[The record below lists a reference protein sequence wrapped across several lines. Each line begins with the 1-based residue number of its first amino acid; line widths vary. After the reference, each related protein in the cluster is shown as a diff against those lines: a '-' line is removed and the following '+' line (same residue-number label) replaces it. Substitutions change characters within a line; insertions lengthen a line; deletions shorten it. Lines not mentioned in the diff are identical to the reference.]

1 MYICTMRCLW
11 IAAIIGAIA
20 WAQEEG
26 RTRQRGRA
34 EEKKETTPKA
44 PIQAVTIKGR
54 IVGSDGEPLPGAYVK
69 VKGTIQG
76 NVADIAG
83 DFQIVLLSP
92 ADPVE
97 LEVSFVGYEP
107 QVLSVPLAEAQRR
120 ITITLK
126 ETGVQAQEVVIS
138 ASRVPEA
145 VMQSPV
151 TVLRMSAREVL
162 EAPGVSLFQNIT
174 LLKGM
179 EQVSTSLT
187 FQVINTRGFNS
198 TNNTRFVQ
206 RMDGV
211 EMQAPALNFAIGAIT
226 NSGDLDVASVE
237 FTPGPASALYG
248 PNAFSGILNV
258 YTKDP
263 FQYPGLSASVRIG
276 TNHLDQIDTT
286 PQPLYDVSLRYA
298 KAWNNRFGVK
308 IYANIFDAHDW
319 IAGDITD
326 QGVYAGAMGRY
337 SIPGPQNPG
346 YDAVNRYGDEAR
358 VAPATVRSI
367 AMQLGPGLGGG
378 MPQDTNDLDFY
389 LARTG
394 YWEKEV
400 IRYSARVLKGSLGAY
415 YRLTDRLQLSY
426 QAFASSGATVYQG
439 ANRYNIREFL
449 FTTHK
454 VELAGPHYK
463 LWAYGAWEDAG
474 NSFDSRF
481 AALNLLNLAKTH
493 NAWMVQYVLTYTGQ
507 MRQIAQNLGL
517 DPNALGIP
525 MGGDH
530 AAARAFA
537 DSDKANAIAR
547 AMAQYGFPD
556 LFISLFQGEARPQP
570 GSPRFNELKNRV
582 ISQPNFAQGGAR
594 FFDRSSFYHIEGQ
607 YDFSRQVRF
616 AQILVGGNFRYY
628 LMNSRGTLFS
638 DTAGPIGVWE
648 GGAFVQ
654 ASKALWQERVRLLGS
669 IRYDKNVNFQG
680 RFTPRVAT
688 IIALDRAKNHN
699 LRLSY
704 QTGFRMPTLQAQYI
718 DLNVGPIKLIGGLRP
733 SDEYYG
739 IIRNNYSRESVN
751 AFLDS
756 LKAQTRGTNN
766 PSAYADLLR
775 VLPIENVKPERVAAF
790 EIGTRH
796 LLWSRLYIDI
806 DYAYSRFTDFLGS
819 IDFVG
824 PVRRVQSDGTVQ
836 IDRLTP
842 DSIARGTY
850 VTYRRYY
857 NTPSVVFTHHA
868 SLAVQYT
875 ISRQFFVNSNFTY
888 ADIILSEEAKLD
900 RLIAQFN
907 TPRYRANVSLTGREL
922 TKSKR
927 WSFMIGYRWI
937 NAYLFEE
944 SFHQRIIPTYQLV
957 DLQVSYKIPKWRSMV
972 RIGGQNIL
980 NNRHVEVPGGPMLGS
995 LYYVQFVY
1003 DPFLP

>member
-1 MYICTMRCLW
+1 MRWFW
-11 IAAIIGAIA
+11 IVSLAGTLL

-26 RTRQRGRA
+26 RIRQRGRA

-44 PIQAVTIKGR
+44 SIQAVTIKGR
-54 IVGSDGEPLPGAYVK
+54 VVGSDGDPLPGAYVK
-69 VKGTIQG
+69 VRGTIQG
-76 NVADIAG
+76 NVADLEG
-83 DFQIVLLSP
+83 NFQIVLLSP
-92 ADPVE
+92 VDPVE
-97 LEVSFVGYEP
+97 LEVSFVGYET
-107 QVLSVPLAEAQRR
+107 QVVSVSLAEAQKGV
-120 ITITLK
+120 TVTLR

-151 TVLRMSAREVL
+151 TVLRMSAREVM

-174 LLKGM
+174 FLKGA

-187 FQVINTRGFNS
+187 FQIVNTRGFNA
-198 TNNTRFVQ
+198 TTNTRFVQ
-206 RMDGV
+206 RLDGV
-211 EMQAPALNFAIGAIT
+211 EMQAPALNFPVGTIT
-226 NSGDLDVASVE
+226 NSGDLDIASVE
-237 FTPGPASALYG
+237 FTPGPSSALYG

-276 TNHLDQIDTT
+276 VNHLDRIDTT

-298 KAWNNRFGVK
+298 KSWNNRFGVK
-308 IYANIFDAHDW
+308 IYANVFDAHDW

-326 QGVYAGAMGRY
+326 HGVYAGVVGRY

-346 YDAVNRYGDEAR
+346 YNAVNRYGDEAR
-358 VAPATVRSI
+358 IAPATVRDI
-367 AMQLGPGLGGG
+367 AVGLGTLLGGG
-378 MPQDTNDLDFY
+378 MPRDTNDLDFY

-394 YWEKEV
+394 YWEKEM
-400 IRYSARVLKGSLGAY
+400 IRYNARVIKGSLGVY
-415 YRLTDRLQLSY
+415 YRLTDKLQLSY

-439 ANRYNIREFL
+439 VNRYSIREFL
-449 FTTHK
+449 LTTHK
-454 VELAGPHYK
+454 VELAGPNYK
-463 LWAYGAWEDAG
+463 LWAYGVWEDAG

-517 DPNALGIP
+517 NPDALGIP

-537 DSDKANAIAR
+537 DSDRANAIAQ
-547 AMAQYGFPD
+547 AMSLAGYPED
-556 LFISLFQGEARPQP
+556 RVIPLFRGEARPEP

-582 ISQPNFAQGGAR
+582 IGQPNFAQGGAR

-628 LMNSRGTLFS
+628 LMNSQGTIFS
-638 DTAGPIGVWE
+638 DTSGPIGVWE
-648 GGAFVQ
+648 GGAFIQ
-654 ASKALWQERVRLLGS
+654 ASRALWQERVRLLGS
-669 IRYDKNVNFQG
+669 LRYDKNVNFEG

-718 DLNVGPIKLIGGLRP
+718 DLNVGPFKLIGGLRA

-739 IIRNNYSRESVN
+739 IIGNNYSRESVN

-756 LKAQTRGTNN
+756 LKAQTRGRDT
-766 PSAYADLLR
+766 SAYGDLLR
-775 VLPIENVKPERVAAF
+775 ILPIQNVKPERVAAF

-796 LLWSRLYIDI
+796 LLWNRLYIDI

-824 PVRRVQSDGTVQ
+824 PIRQIQGDGTVV
-836 IDRLTP
+836 IDTLTP
-842 DSIARGTY
+842 IDVARGNY
-850 VTYRRYY
+850 VNYRRYY

-868 SLAVQYT
+868 AIALQYT
-875 ISRQFFVNSNFTY
+875 ISRQFFLNSNFTY

-900 RLIAQFN
+900 KLIAQFN
-907 TPRYRANVSLTGREL
+907 TPKYRANVSLTGREL
-922 TKSKR
+922 TPSKR
-927 WSFMIGYRWI
+927 WGFMVGYRWV
-937 NAYLFEE
+937 NAYPFEE
-944 SFHQRIIPTYQLV
+944 SFHARIIPTYQLV

-980 NNRHVEVPGGPMLGS
+980 NNRHVEVPGGPTLGS